1 VKAKVNQQVQTL
13 NLNFINAGVQHTV
26 NPWLGQISVIFLV
39 PDIYFEVTTIGA
51 KHPLLLLTEHS
62 K

>member
-13 NLNFINAGVQHTV
+13 NPDFINAGVDHTA
-26 NPWLGQISVIFLV
+26 NPWLRQMSVIFLV

-51 KHPLLLLTEHS
+51 KHPLLLLTEQS